1 MKLDT
6 FKKKILPLR
15 EKLVNITF
23 KLMQDREDAEDV
35 VQETF
40 LKLWAIRDEL
50 EQYNSVE
57 ALAVQ
62 IAKNKS
68 LDRLKA
74 KRTERFDDSEKF
86 TPSGELTPDKVVEEH
101 DAVEQIRRIMAG
113 LPDLQQLIIR
123 MKDIEG
129 YEISEIAEITGTQA
143 EAVRVNLSRARKK
156 VREIFM
162 KLNNGRYEN

>member
-15 EKLVNITF
+15 EKLENIAF
-23 KLMQDREDAEDV
+23 RLMQDREDAEDV

-40 LKLWAIRDEL
+40 LKLWTIRDEL
-50 EQYNSVE
+50 EQYDSVE

-74 KRTERFDDSEKF
+74 KKTERFDDSENF
-86 TPSGELTPDKVVEEH
+86 TQSRDLTPDKAVEEQ
-101 DAVEQIRRIMAG
+101 DAVEQIRRIVVG
-113 LPDLQQLIIR
+113 LPDQQQMIIR

-129 YEISEIAEITGTQA
+129 YEISEIAEITGTQV
-143 EAVRVNLSRARKK
+143 ESVRVNLSRARKK
-156 VREIFM
+156 VRDIFM